1 LDQSLKFL
9 LFSFDI
15 DGITLEIVM
24 LLLLKLMVQFGIEL
38 LDDIV
43 KLSSLLFKVSL
54 LSKPFF

>member
-1 LDQSLKFL
+1 MDQSLKFL

>member
-1 LDQSLKFL
+1 MDQSLKFL

-43 KLSSLLFKVSL
+43 KLSSLLLKVSL